1 MQPGQ
6 TGHVYYSSL
15 AWLGQKG
22 PGGNID
28 PCSSSPCPTPSAT
41 VSTIRHVLHVL
52 SWRVLTP
59 VGHQKLVSDKWWQIV
74 VLLFFAFFSFFLFLF
89 FLCVVKSSG
98 DGGGGGGGGRERESW
113 YFCNV

>member
-1 MQPGQ
+1 MQLGQ

-74 VLLFFAFFSFFLFLF
+74 VLLFFAVFSFSFLFVWLNPA
-89 FLCVVKSSG
+89 G
-98 DGGGGGGGGRERESW
+98 MGGGRGEERERELV
-113 YFCNV
+113 FL